1 VQSFSIKESS
11 LLVSALLI
19 VLSALFQNTA
29 GAVFR
34 PLNQYDNLSMK
45 GEIRRSN
52 FSLDR
57 RLYVGSLS
65 LLFGFCFIPLV
76 AVTCMVFPFRQAIPA
91 HDVIDIYPV
100 RRQTKLRIKS

>member
-1 VQSFSIKESS
+1 MLRLNGRAHAQQPVFKGCLIHCGVQSFSIKESS

-34 PLNQYDNLSMK
+34 PLNQQNGLGAK

-57 RLYVGSLS
+57 RVYVE
-65 LLFGFCFIPLV
+65 
-76 AVTCMVFPFRQAIPA
+76 A
-91 HDVIDIYPV
+91 
-100 RRQTKLRIKS
+100 